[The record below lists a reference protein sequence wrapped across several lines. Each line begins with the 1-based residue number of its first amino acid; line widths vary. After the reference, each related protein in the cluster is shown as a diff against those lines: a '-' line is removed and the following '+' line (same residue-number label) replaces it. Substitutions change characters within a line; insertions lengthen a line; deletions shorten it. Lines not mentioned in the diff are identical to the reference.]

1 MELQARDGVT
11 TFTWK
16 LAFPDRAGRDHM
28 TRFDGHQDS
37 LDEMEH
43 ILRSLLNPSR
53 A

>member
-16 LAFPDRAGRDHM
+16 LAFPDKAGRDHM